1 MGGFGQVEI
10 WRVSDWQVV
19 NRLQQHSNSVLDLQF
34 NSDSLQLASSD
45 ADSIINIFYYL
56 QLDSTQNLEDQQIEE
71 EL

>member
-1 MGGFGQVEI
+1 VGGFGQVEI